1 MGCATICRKTID
13 PSKSDQGYC
22 ERCRFNNKFLK
33 GRKNLNRHLA
43 LNFKPSKVFF
53 LCYQNKSDEFWQ
65 AQEAGQ
71 AQWSFVFRGRFPDH
85 LNKPTSYQCSIRWT
99 LVRPKGL
106 LKAMSTQTG
115 ICANSDLAAFFAG
128 ARQEKTKAK
137 YRMIKVEIRW
147 GSLTPKF

>member
-53 LCYQNKSDEFWQ
+53 YVIKINLTNFDKHKKQDRHSEVLY
-65 AQEAGQ
+65 
-71 AQWSFVFRGRFPDH
+71 FVGVSLTFPDR
-85 LNKPTSYQCSIRWT
+85 LTKPTSYQSSIKWT
-99 LVRPKGL
+99 LARPKGL

-137 YRMIKVEIRW
+137 YRMIKVEIRC
-147 GSLTPKF
+147 GH